1 MLYVLLLVSL
11 LVSKSLAEHRAST
24 LVLTFITSQVYVF
37 TALIMYLVID
47 SVCESNWVPVLRW
60 PPLDGEEGQLHY
72 NNLCLFISLN
82 HSAC

>member
-47 SVCESNWVPVLRW
+47 SVCESN
-60 PPLDGEEGQLHY
+60 
-72 NNLCLFISLN
+72 
-82 HSAC
+82 